1 MGKPW
6 EGERERERERE
17 NEINELEE
25 LIQQFL
31 PKLIRTSN

>member
-17 NEINELEE
+17 NEKNELEE